1 MVNAPQNACRTRRM
15 RNLSPTQT
23 RTDYAYAACTCERER
38 DRQAE
43 SYQEAIKPINRH
55 KCALYETQL
64 AKFCSK
70 LDCTRIYTYI
80 YTYRTYIPL
89 CNRLNYLG
97 KWISACS
104 SILQHYYQL
113 FCGFTGRG
121 WHAGRPLCDDFQC
134 FRRDIWQM
142 DVWLTYVRYL
152 E

>member
-1 MVNAPQNACRTRRM
+1 MVNAPVARGVCVICVC
-15 RNLSPTQT
+15 LCGTQIT
-23 RTDYAYAACTCERER
+23 HTPPALARERER

-80 YTYRTYIPL
+80 SIHIHTYISL
-89 CNRLNYLG
+89 CKRLNYLG

-121 WHAGRPLCDDFQC
+121 WHAGRPLCHDFQC

-142 DVWLTYVRYL
+142 DVWLADVRYL